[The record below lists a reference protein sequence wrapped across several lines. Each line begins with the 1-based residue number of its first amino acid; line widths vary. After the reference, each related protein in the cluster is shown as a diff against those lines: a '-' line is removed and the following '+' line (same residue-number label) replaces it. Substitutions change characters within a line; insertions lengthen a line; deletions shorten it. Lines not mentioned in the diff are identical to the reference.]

1 MTRQLLGYTSTDA
14 EGSRPPAIGPM
25 LETFGGG
32 MLRRNRA
39 LTELLQLARRVI
51 ADGVVTD
58 HEATTFKYWLETNPD
73 MAGVWPDDTLTR
85 RLRAIFGSG
94 ELSADDRVELLKL
107 LEDVTGE
114 GSGARPEE
122 WGKLDHPKN

>member
-1 MTRQLLGYTSTDA
+1 
-14 EGSRPPAIGPM
+14 
-25 LETFGGG
+25 

-58 HEATTFKYWLETNPD
+58 HEATAFKYWLETNPD
-73 MAGVWPDDTLTR
+73 MAGVWPVDTLTESLR
-85 RLRAIFGSG
+85 RIFGSG
-94 ELSADDRVELLKL
+94 KLSADDRTELLKL

-114 GSGARPEE
+114 GSGAKPEE
-122 WGKLDHPKN
+122 WGELDRPKS